1 MEITQKQAM
10 EKYLSDVV
18 STKTAH
24 ELASIE
30 GEALTEVYNSL
41 YEQMAHEGLL
51 PKEPTVRGVLQ
62 GLSDL
67 VQINFIKSDMTITEY
82 QDILFQQVDLLSSIL
97 GIELEG

>member
-41 YEQMAHEGLL
+41 YEQMAHEV